1 MRSGLCI
8 SNMVYLD
15 QFVCL
20 SDGVILKVVATSIA
34 EIDRPV
40 YHDVRNSMPHPMYY
54 GYECSF
60 IYHVYRGYSPFMYCM
75 CMYVYVL
82 DLIDW
87 MQTMADF
94 SE

>member
-40 YHDVRNSMPHPMYY
+40 YHDVRNSMPHPTTTED
-54 GYECSF
+54 GLWS
-60 IYHVYRGYSPFMYCM
+60 VRGLWFVRGGERVP
-75 CMYVYVL
+75 VAL
-82 DLIDW
+82 
-87 MQTMADF
+87 
-94 SE
+94 

>member
-40 YHDVRNSMPHPMYY
+40 YHDVRNSMPHPTRFRCQT
-54 GYECSF
+54 EISKSNRRSRCSAQRSGPLAVTSSF
-60 IYHVYRGYSPFMYCM
+60 F
-75 CMYVYVL
+75 VL
-82 DLIDW
+82 YF
-87 MQTMADF
+87 AY
-94 SE
+94 

>member
-40 YHDVRNSMPHPMYY
+40 YHDVRNSMPHPTY
-54 GYECSF
+54 GYNIFDIELKSSIFPPIEISLFTF
-60 IYHVYRGYSPFMYCM
+60 I
-75 CMYVYVL
+75 
-82 DLIDW
+82 IIKII
-87 MQTMADF
+87 T
-94 SE
+94 